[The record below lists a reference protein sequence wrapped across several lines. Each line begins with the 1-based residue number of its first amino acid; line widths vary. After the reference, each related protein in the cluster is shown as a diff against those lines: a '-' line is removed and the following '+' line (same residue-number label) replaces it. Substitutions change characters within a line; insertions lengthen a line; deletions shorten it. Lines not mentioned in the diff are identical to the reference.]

1 MFDCH
6 GCARKKVASVC
17 KNRRQRSSGKI
28 QSNDVMCSFFATSV
42 AAESVVSVDVMFMMS
57 TGARGPVW
65 VDREAQFAADAEEE
79 CERGEAMFHA
89 AEGHCNERV

>member
-42 AAESVVSVDVMFMMS
+42 AAEGMVSVDVMLMMS
-57 TGARGPVW
+57 AGARCPVW

-79 CERGEAMFHA
+79 STR
-89 AEGHCNERV
+89 